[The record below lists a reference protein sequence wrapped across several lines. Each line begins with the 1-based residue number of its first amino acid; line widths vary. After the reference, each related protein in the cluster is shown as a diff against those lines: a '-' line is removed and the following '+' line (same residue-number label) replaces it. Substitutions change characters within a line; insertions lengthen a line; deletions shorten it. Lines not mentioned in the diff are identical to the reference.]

1 MVLTEG
7 PKWAE
12 WNGTRWFGSHASVVL
27 CLYLHLNPKTLICF
41 PSQETIAR
49 LTCHDRRTVVR
60 IIGDLVALGFIE
72 KTKKG
77 RGLQYRPVSP
87 VHMSLSG
94 CEIGDPTRDV
104 GTHQTVSSFPTEVK
118 ENLKRKTPGLTFSP
132 FAPDHLPT
140 TDSIEHDEG
149 HHRYPQQWMT
159 RAHKM
164 ELRLPSKVQ
173 TEIRR
178 MLEMDPN
185 EPVTFQT
192 LMELAPDHF
201 EALWDEYG
209 PPNG

>member
-1 MVLTEG
+1 MGGVERNQVVWFPRLSG
-7 PKWAE
+7 PLPLP
-12 WNGTRWFGSHASVVL
+12 SPQ
-27 CLYLHLNPKTLICF
+27 PKTLICF

-118 ENLKRKTPGLTFSP
+118 ENLKRKSPGLTFSP

-164 ELRLPSKVQ
+164 ERRLPSKVQ
-173 TEIRR
+173 AEIRR
-178 MLEMDPN
+178 KLEMDPN
-185 EPVTFQT
+185 ERLSGPSVPVVCRIRRKD
-192 LMELAPDHF
+192 AIRGNRP
-201 EALWDEYG
+201 
-209 PPNG
+209 